1 MQDDDRTASGS
12 AEARIAGLRAFNQ
25 LRKKGSREKLLAA
38 AIKLFCQD
46 GYGAVS
52 IEHITAEAGV
62 SRITYYRHFP
72 TKAAVALELFDQAAA
87 EGTPRMLAIGLL
99 DYADRA
105 TVVQW
110 LSDFFAA
117 DRDVAGILRVLSQ
130 ANVEDVDFSKQM
142 QPLIG
147 ELILGLGQ
155 MIPAFRFDHDTPAGQ
170 HRWVKAWLL
179 VYTILDQSNHAAT
192 RSGIASNPFMIEI
205 LADSF
210 LDFVNGHKDA

>member
-1 MQDDDRTASGS
+1 LQDDDRTVSGS

-38 AIKLFCQD
+38 AIKLFCRD

-72 TKAAVALELFDQAAA
+72 TKAAVALELFNQAAA
-87 EGTPRMLAIGLL
+87 EGMPRMLSIGLL

-105 TVVQW
+105 AVVQW

-130 ANVEDVDFSKQM
+130 ANVEDADFSKQM

-210 LDFVNGHKDA
+210 LDFVNGHKGA